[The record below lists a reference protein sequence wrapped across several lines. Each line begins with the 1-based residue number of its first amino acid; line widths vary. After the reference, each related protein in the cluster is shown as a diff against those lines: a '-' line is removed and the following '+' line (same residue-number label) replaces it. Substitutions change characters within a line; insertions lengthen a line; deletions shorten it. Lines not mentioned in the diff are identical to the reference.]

1 MILFFFNL
9 IAGYRIKITC
19 WKHNL
24 ALDGSIRDGKACQ
37 LKKSEIFLERPH
49 KNELFTF
56 ISSLLLV
63 PHSPSRFTRVLTV
76 YSYSLSTPEI
86 SK

>member
-9 IAGYRIKITC
+9 IAGYRIKITY

-49 KNELFTF
+49 KMNCSHLFPL
-56 ISSLLLV
+56 LLLV